1 MKKIILSISIL
12 LSGIAFGQSNPIDY
26 TDSLET
32 YTFIDEALICELV
45 FTLINE
51 ERVKAGLNELEKDTS
66 LYNIAQEHA
75 EWISNTQIREH
86 SDHIKAINMGPEF
99 HRSYNYAENLICEET
114 IQNFT
119 HIYVAQS
126 YVEGW
131 MLSPGHRA
139 NILNPETKYIGVGF
153 SRKDK
158 LNTLDSPKQQNCV
171 VTFKEYKE
179 PKFDCSNTIP
189 LLSSNK
195 ISLSSDSFLM

>member
-12 LSGIAFGQSNPIDY
+12 LSGIAFGQSSPIDY

-32 YTFIDEALICELV
+32 YTFIDEALICRLV
-45 FTLINE
+45 YSLINE

-75 EWISNTQIREH
+75 EWIAETLIFEH
-86 SDHIKAINMGPEF
+86 SSHKKATNMGPEF
-99 HRSYNYAENLICEET
+99 HRRYNYAENVRGCST

-119 HIYVAQS
+119 HRILAYKIVA
-126 YVEGW
+126 GW
-131 MLSPGHRA
+131 INSPAHLA

-158 LNTLDSPKQQNCV
+158 LNTLDSPKQQYCV
-171 VTFKEYKE
+171 VTFKEYKCK
-179 PKFDCSNTIP
+179 PYPAN
-189 LLSSNK
+189 
-195 ISLSSDSFLM
+195 

>member
-12 LSGIAFGQSNPIDY
+12 LSGIAFGQSNPVDY

-75 EWISNTQIREH
+75 EWISNTQIFEH
-86 SDHIKAINMGPEF
+86 SSHKKATNMGPEF
-99 HRSYNYAENLICEET
+99 HLRYNYAENIRDCST

-119 HIYVAQS
+119 HRILAYKIVA
-126 YVEGW
+126 GW
-131 MLSPGHRA
+131 INSPAHLANMLDPD
-139 NILNPETKYIGVGF
+139 NKYIGVGF

-158 LNTLDSPKQQNCV
+158 LNTVHSPKEQYCV
-171 VTFKEYKE
+171 ATFKWFKCDAYSAK
-179 PKFDCSNTIP
+179 
-189 LLSSNK
+189 
-195 ISLSSDSFLM
+195 

>member
-1 MKKIILSISIL
+1 MKNLAVVFAVLASS
-12 LSGIAFGQSNPIDY
+12 FGFSQSNPIDY

-51 ERVKAGLNELEKDTS
+51 ERVKAGLNELEKHTS

-86 SDHIKAINMGPEF
+86 SDHIKATNMGPEF
-99 HRSYNYAENLICEET
+99 HRSYNYAENLICEEI

-119 HIYVAQS
+119 HIYVAQR
-126 YVEGW
+126 YVECW

-139 NILNPETKYIGVGF
+139 NILNPDAKYIGVGF
-153 SRKDK
+153 SRQDK

-171 VTFKEYKE
+171 VTFTEYNCK
-179 PKFDCSNTIP
+179 PYPAN
-189 LLSSNK
+189 
-195 ISLSSDSFLM
+195 

>member
-12 LSGIAFGQSNPIDY
+12 LSGIAFGQSSPIDY

-32 YTFIDEALICELV
+32 YTFIDEVLISELV

-66 LYNIAQEHA
+66 LYNIAQKHA

-86 SDHIKAINMGPEF
+86 SSHIKATNMGPEF
-99 HRSYNYAENLICEET
+99 HGRYNYAENFICGES

-119 HIYVAQS
+119 HIRLAQKF
-126 YVEGW
+126 VRGW

-153 SRKDK
+153 NRQDK

-171 VTFKEYKE
+171 VTFKEYKCKSY
-179 PKFDCSNTIP
+179 PVK
-189 LLSSNK
+189 
-195 ISLSSDSFLM
+195 

>member
-1 MKKIILSISIL
+1 MKKLLLVLALATISNV
-12 LSGIAFGQSNPIDY
+12 SFSQSSPIDY

-86 SDHIKAINMGPEF
+86 SSHIKATNMGPEF
-99 HRSYNYAENLICEET
+99 HRRYNYAENIICQET

-119 HIYVAQS
+119 HIRKARGYIAI
-126 YVEGW
+126 W
-131 MLSPGHRA
+131 MNSPGHRS
-139 NILNPETKYIGVGF
+139 NILNPTTRYIGVGF
-153 SRKDK
+153 NRQDK

-171 VTFKEYKE
+171 VTFKEYKCK
-179 PKFDCSNTIP
+179 PYPAK
-189 LLSSNK
+189 
-195 ISLSSDSFLM
+195 

>member
-12 LSGIAFGQSNPIDY
+12 LSGIAFGQSSPIDY

-45 FTLINE
+45 FTFINE

-75 EWISNTQIREH
+75 EWIAETLIFEH
-86 SDHIKAINMGPEF
+86 SSHKKATNMGPEF
-99 HRSYNYAENLICEET
+99 HRRYNYAENLICQET

-119 HIYVAQS
+119 HLQKAQKFVA
-126 YVEGW
+126 GW

-171 VTFKEYKE
+171 VTFKTFKCKPYPAK
-179 PKFDCSNTIP
+179 
-189 LLSSNK
+189 
-195 ISLSSDSFLM
+195 